1 MCTKNTEKKTE
12 KKEKDA
18 LQIQKS
24 MHKESLAVRAGSVR
38 PRGLAGSIK
47 KVCT

>member
-1 MCTKNTEKKTE
+1 MYYKYK
-12 KKEKDA
+12 
-18 LQIQKS
+18 KS

-47 KVCT
+47 KVCTKTKKKGQKKTEKEG